1 MERRRSKLALQ
12 IGIILA
18 LIAVVIVGFQFV
30 GSGESDQ
37 QLIQRALDE
46 SLQASRE
53 GRPGS
58 ALDLLSKSFEVNGMT
73 ILNRAEVAKY
83 IQQQKPDISL
93 ASTVAT
99 IDGERAVI
107 RTDVTLSTSGLIKF
121 SGTIPNVELEF
132 ARETVTKLLFIPAKQ
147 WRLVKVTAPPE
158 SISAFAPNF

>member
-1 MERRRSKLALQ
+1 MLQ
-12 IGIILA
+12 IGIVLA
-18 LIAVVIVGFQFV
+18 VIAAVLVGFQFV

-37 QLIQRALDE
+37 QMIQSALDE
-46 SLQASRE
+46 SLEASRE

-93 ASTVAT
+93 ATTVAE
-99 IDGERAVI
+99 IQGNRAFI

-132 ARETVTKLLFIPAKQ
+132 AKESATKLLVIPTKR
-147 WRLVKVTAPPE
+147 WRLVKVTVPPD
-158 SISAFAPNF
+158 SINSFAPNF

>member
-1 MERRRSKLALQ
+1 MEKRRSKLTLQ
-12 IGIILA
+12 IGIVLA
-18 LIAVVIVGFQFV
+18 AIAAVLVGFQFV
-30 GSGESDQ
+30 GSKESDP

-83 IQQQKPDISL
+83 IQQQKPDIAL

-99 IDGERAVI
+99 IEGERAFI

-132 ARETVTKLLFIPAKQ
+132 ARESGTTLLIIPNKR

-158 SISAFAPNF
+158 SINAFAPNF

>member
-1 MERRRSKLALQ
+1 MLQ
-12 IGIILA
+12 IGIVLA
-18 LIAVVIVGFQFV
+18 VLAMVLIGFQFV

-37 QLIQRALDE
+37 QMIQRALDE
-46 SLQASRE
+46 SLEASRE

-83 IQQQKPDISL
+83 IQQQKPDIAL
-93 ASTVAT
+93 ASTVAE
-99 IDGERAVI
+99 IEGDRAFI

-121 SGTIPNVELEF
+121 SGTIQNVELEF
-132 ARETVTKLLFIPAKQ
+132 AKESAAKLLVIPAKR

-158 SISAFAPNF
+158 SLSSFAPNF